1 MRQIRKN
8 VFETNSSSVHSITMC
23 TQNEFDKWRNGEIYR
38 NCGWWS
44 NSISPLAKKKFLTYD
59 ESMELIKSSK
69 WYQPMNEDEDINE
82 YFREYEIYSYDSWG
96 GDYETDLTY
105 YTTPDGEEIVAFCYY
120 GHD

>member
-23 TQNEFDKWRNGEIYR
+23 TQDEFDKWRNGEIYR
-38 NCGWWS
+38 NCGWWP

-59 ESMELIKSSK
+59 ESMELIESSK
-69 WYQPMNEDEDINE
+69 WYKPMNEDEDIDE

-96 GDYETDLTY
+96 RDYETDLTH
-105 YTTPDGEEIVAFCYY
+105 YTTTSGEEIVAFCYY